1 MTQKILDSI
10 EMQSTRIF
18 YDHYHLKLNL
28 QKALLTKWNVLS
40 PIINNMFT
48 AKNNE
53 ILNSLFEQ
61 AKKLCG
67 NLNKYVTII
76 VRFMEKKILGAFYN

>member
-10 EMQSTRIF
+10 EIQSTRIF

-28 QKALLTKWNVLS
+28 QKALLKKWNFLP

-76 VRFMEKKILGAFYN
+76 VRFMEKKNTWLLL